1 MSTPISMLIVILLA
15 IPMSA
20 GVRGAI
26 EPSRA
31 DRVGLALLPGL
42 PPDLAR
48 RLASGV
54 REGTAHS
61 TPVRCESNRSGSGVD
76 RVVPHAR
83 PLREALLDLP
93 PPAFQA

>member
-26 EPSRA
+26 EPTRA

-54 REGTAHS
+54 REGSVHS
-61 TPVRCESNRSGSGVD
+61 APVRCQVARIGSGD
-76 RVVPHAR
+76 GRVVRHAR

-93 PPAFQA
+93 PPALPA